1 MCNKLELIH
10 QQQLDTVHYNFRQ
23 SARGRKKVAV
33 SRSRV
38 SRERDTLR
46 KQLEHQMK
54 LANKL
59 KMRYSRRQRK
69 LKTPQT
75 TSNTPSP
82 RTNTRR
88 LLRCLGGNPSKL
100 QKVKKTLD
108 FLYSLLKDLKNRL
121 AESKDEKE
129 RQVIARFFT
138 GSLVMKYKLRNLAKC
153 TTGLSQRRV
162 YGSSFQQ
169 KCQTRVY
176 NSEKKKEA
184 HEFYLRDDVSRMTT
198 GIKNTVT
205 KAQVK
210 KQRRILPQTKN
221 TDG

>member
-1 MCNKLELIH
+1 MCSKLELIH

-54 LANKL
+54 LANKH
-59 KMRYSRRQRK
+59 KMRYSRLQRK
-69 LKTPQT
+69 LKTPQAT
-75 TSNTPSP
+75 ANTPSP

-108 FLYSLLKDLKNRL
+108 FHYLLLKDLKNRL

-129 RQVIARFFT
+129 LISNEIQIKKSGEVHNRPIPAARVRQQFPTKMPDSGVQFR
-138 GSLVMKYKLRNLAKC
+138 
-153 TTGLSQRRV
+153 
-162 YGSSFQQ
+162 
-169 KCQTRVY
+169 
-176 NSEKKKEA
+176 KE
-184 HEFYLRDDVSRMTT
+184 ERS
-198 GIKNTVT
+198 
-205 KAQVK
+205 
-210 KQRRILPQTKN
+210 P
-221 TDG
+221 

>member
-1 MCNKLELIH
+1 M
-10 QQQLDTVHYNFRQ
+10 Q
-23 SARGRKKVAV
+23 SYGLCVE
-33 SRSRV
+33 SRNGG
-38 SRERDTLR
+38 DITKNCR
-46 KQLEHQMK
+46 KQLDHQMK
-54 LANKL
+54 LANKHE
-59 KMRYSRRQRK
+59 MRYSRRQRK
-69 LKTPQT
+69 LKTPQAT
-75 TSNTPSP
+75 ANTPSP

-108 FLYSLLKDLKNRL
+108 FHYSLLKDLKNRL

-184 HEFYLRDDVSRMTT
+184 HDLYLCDDVSRMTT
-198 GIKNTVT
+198 GIKKHSYKSAGQETEEDSTGYRERYLRKISCRGLQTV
-205 KAQVK
+205 
-210 KQRRILPQTKN
+210 IIFLL
-221 TDG
+221 